1 MVIKN
6 FIVIFM
12 LQKTGIK
19 FAVLIILYRNK
30 VEAIETNQDFD
41 LRAATKFNTSA
52 FTVKWVTTIKELYS

>member
-19 FAVLIILYRNK
+19 FAVLITLYRNK
-30 VEAIETNQDFD
+30 VEAIETNQDF
-41 LRAATKFNTSA
+41 
-52 FTVKWVTTIKELYS
+52 